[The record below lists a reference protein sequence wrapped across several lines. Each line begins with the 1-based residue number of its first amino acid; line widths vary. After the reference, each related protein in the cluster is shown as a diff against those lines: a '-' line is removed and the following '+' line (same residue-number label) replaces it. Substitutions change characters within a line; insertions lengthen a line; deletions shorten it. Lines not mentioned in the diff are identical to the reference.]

1 MDPKDY
7 EIDPADDIDLD
18 RQEVHAVRGG
28 RVNNVIAKQMAAEAE
43 LAARARK
50 PRRMPGESLAE
61 LLMRSWRRNCTSDT
75 GARCFQSRCQSS
87 GSAIAMPSK

>member
-28 RVNNVIAKQMAAEAE
+28 RVNNVIAEQMAAAAE

-50 PRRMPGESLAE
+50 PRRMPGESWAVIGIPA
-61 LLMRSWRRNCTSDT
+61 C
-75 GARCFQSRCQSS
+75 
-87 GSAIAMPSK
+87 